1 MKHMKGLMGSAGLW
15 LLLVIGLVYPQVAS
29 AQSPA
34 PIGLWQGLNSG
45 DYIWVQANGAC
56 SAQGTVNV
64 SGTCTWSA
72 TSTGGVLTM
81 TYQWTIGPAHIGWS
95 IRWIDRNTIL
105 VNNVEQFVRRG

>member
-1 MKHMKGLMGSAGLW
+1 MKRTTW
-15 LLLVIGLVYPQVAS
+15 LLLLLVVGQVLPGVAR
-29 AQSPA
+29 AQSPP

-64 SGTCTWSA
+64 SGTCTGSA

-81 TYQWTIGPAHIGWS
+81 TYQWT
-95 IRWIDRNTIL
+95 
-105 VNNVEQFVRRG
+105 